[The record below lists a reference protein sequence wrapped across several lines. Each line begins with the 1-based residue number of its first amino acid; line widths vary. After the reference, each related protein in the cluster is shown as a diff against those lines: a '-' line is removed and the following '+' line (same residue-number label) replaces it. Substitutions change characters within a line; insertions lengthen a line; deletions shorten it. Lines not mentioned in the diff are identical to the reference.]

1 MCNEFSVRCDY
12 FGAPLQQTHN
22 FMNVERNLADAVVV
36 HANDDTR
43 DALGLWRGKGAS
55 IVAKVRTKILEDPI
69 RVLHLSSR

>member
-1 MCNEFSVRCDY
+1 
-12 FGAPLQQTHN
+12 
-22 FMNVERNLADAVVV
+22 MNVERNLADAVVV